1 MKKTWI
7 AVDDRPRKIPK
18 YIQNMTDKELDIA
31 IEEMKK
37 RRNNNGI
44 NEKMLKNKEHLR
56 KCGIII

>member
-1 MKKTWI
+1 MKKVWI
-7 AVDDRPRKIPK
+7 AADDRPRKIPN

-37 RRNNNGI
+37 RRKNNGI
-44 NEKMLKNKEHLR
+44 NEKMLKSQEHLR